1 MGDISLKKTGRI
13 LELIQSLKKDKIVSR
28 NEYAHNHLISVKTA
42 DRDIS
47 EALEHID
54 MFEHGN
60 VHREA
65 IRGIDVI
72 YIFKEYG

>member
-1 MGDISLKKTGRI
+1 MKKTGRI

-54 MFEHGN
+54 AFERGN
-60 VHREA
+60 VHRET
-65 IRGIDVI
+65 IRGVDVI
-72 YIFKEYG
+72 YIFKEEQQ